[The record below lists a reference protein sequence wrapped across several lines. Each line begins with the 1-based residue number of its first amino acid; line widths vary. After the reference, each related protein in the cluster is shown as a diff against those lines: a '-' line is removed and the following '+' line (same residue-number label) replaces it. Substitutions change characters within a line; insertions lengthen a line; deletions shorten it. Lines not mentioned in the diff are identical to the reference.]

1 MMNTTI
7 KGEVA
12 AVGTVSKKMTTKDAN
27 GEVQKTKIIFNQV
40 KLSTASLDYEEVQ
53 KFSPNI
59 AQTLLN
65 IQPIPFGSITF
76 NEEHLPLTKNLHLN
90 LKLLLKEEDRSYE
103 GVELVDVEIKK
114 IVVTVKENIPIYTF
128 ILWIPIDS
136 NPNRKYLPEFL
147 KNIVNFEFFQTA

>member
-27 GEVQKTKIIFNQV
+27 GEIQKTKIIFNQV

-65 IQPIPFGSITF
+65 IQPIADG
-76 NEEHLPLTKNLHLN
+76 
-90 LKLLLKEEDRSYE
+90 
-103 GVELVDVEIKK
+103 
-114 IVVTVKENIPIYTF
+114 
-128 ILWIPIDS
+128 
-136 NPNRKYLPEFL
+136 
-147 KNIVNFEFFQTA
+147 